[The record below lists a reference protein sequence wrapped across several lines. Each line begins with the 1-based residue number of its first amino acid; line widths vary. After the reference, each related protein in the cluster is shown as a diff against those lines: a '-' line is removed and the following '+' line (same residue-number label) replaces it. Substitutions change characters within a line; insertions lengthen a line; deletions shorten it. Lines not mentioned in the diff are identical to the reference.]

1 MIEENEYF
9 RGDTIFK
16 ELEVDNYKF
25 QKDDIIKVAVMVDED
40 CTNHLFDDTI
50 VIQEEQNTVLITIP
64 PEKTSQF
71 QIGTL
76 ILEIELTYGGGIV
89 HTEQYPLEIKGDG
102 ICEQNKNAIEG

>member
-1 MIEENEYF
+1 MIEEREYF

-16 ELEVDNYKF
+16 ELEVEDYKF
-25 QKDDIIKVAVMVDED
+25 QKDDIIKVAVMLDYD
-40 CTNHLFDDTI
+40 CKNHLYDDEI
-50 VIQEEQNTVLITIP
+50 VVQEEQDTVEITIP
-64 PEKTSQF
+64 PENTAQF

-102 ICEQNKNAIEG
+102 ICEQNQNAIEG